1 MSLQKTTLMRS
12 ILASAHVETQFIAS
26 YLLRHSLRLIY
37 CVTHYALSIELPIT
51 PYLLHYLLHL
61 IYCITYYTLS
71 IVIETH
77 HIHYISL

>member
-1 MSLQKTTLMRS
+1 MRS

-37 CVTHYALSIELPIT
+37 C
-51 PYLLHYLLHL
+51 
-61 IYCITYYTLS
+61 ITYYTLS